1 MNVGTKSSVGDMDVM
16 FNLHP
21 LQLTMHC
28 FNILSTAVFEGGT
41 TQLEVFRVML
51 TNNMNLHI
59 IPFIS
64 NVHKHIFNTFL
75 VSKAI

>member
-51 TNNMNLHI
+51 TNNMNL
-59 IPFIS
+59 
-64 NVHKHIFNTFL
+64 
-75 VSKAI
+75 

>member
-1 MNVGTKSSVGDMDVM
+1 MNIGTKSSVGDMDVM

-21 LQLTMHC
+21 LQSTMHC

-51 TNNMNLHI
+51 TNNMNL
-59 IPFIS
+59 
-64 NVHKHIFNTFL
+64 
-75 VSKAI
+75 